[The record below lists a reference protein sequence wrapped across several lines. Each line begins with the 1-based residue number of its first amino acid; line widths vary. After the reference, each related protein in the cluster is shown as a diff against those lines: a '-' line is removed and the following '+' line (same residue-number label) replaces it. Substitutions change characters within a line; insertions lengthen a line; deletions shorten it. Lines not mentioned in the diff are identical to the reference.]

1 MKLSYTTVGMLSPDY
16 KERFKAEFYQLEIRM
31 KKLSTMLDEWDEGKL
46 DFTPTCPREIYEIQ
60 LRGMREYRRALVIRA
75 KLEGIELEEVT
86 ING

>member
-16 KERFKAEFYQLEIRM
+16 KERFKAEFYQLEIRT

-75 KLEGIELEEVT
+75 KLEGIELEEVVVSA
-86 ING
+86 

>member
-1 MKLSYTTVGMLSPDY
+1 MKLSDTTVGMLSPDY

-31 KKLSTMLDEWDEGKL
+31 KKLSTMLDKWDEGKL
-46 DFTPTCPREIYEIQ
+46 DFTPTCPRELYEIQ